1 MSCASNSARPRQKE
15 RMLFLDSSDP
25 HEIKDIFAWGV
36 VKGVTTN
43 PLILAREA
51 GNVDLEERIRAVI
64 QASSGPVSVELTSES
79 ENAMMEEALAY
90 QAWAPSRIV
99 IKVPFSEMGLRVTHA
114 LATRSI
120 ATNVTC
126 LMNFNQAYLAALAGG
141 TYVSIFSGRVRDMGY
156 DVRPI
161 IATTRAQLDREKLA
175 AQIIVGSVRH
185 LMDVN
190 EALQEG
196 AHIVTVTPTI
206 LRKMLHNPK
215 TDETIREFNA
225 AWANRAR

>member
-1 MSCASNSARPRQKE
+1 
-15 RMLFLDSSDP
+15 MLFLDSSEP
-25 HEIKDIFAWGV
+25 LEIKDIFAWGV

-43 PLILAREA
+43 PLIIAREA
-51 GNVDLEERIRAVI
+51 GNVDLAERIRDVI
-64 QASSGPVSVELTSES
+64 DASFGPVSVELTSES
-79 ENAMMEEALAY
+79 ESAMLEEALGY
-90 QAWAPSRIV
+90 HAWSPARIV

-114 LATRSI
+114 LTQKNI
-120 ATNVTC
+120 QTNVTC

-141 TYVSIFSGRVRDMGY
+141 TYVSIFSGRVQDMGY
-156 DVRPI
+156 DVRPV
-161 IATTRAQLDREKLA
+161 IAQTRAQLDREKLA

-190 EALQEG
+190 EALEHG

-215 TDETIREFNA
+215 TDETIREFNS
-225 AWANRAR
+225 AWANRAK

>member
-1 MSCASNSARPRQKE
+1 
-15 RMLFLDSSDP
+15 MLFLDSSEP

-43 PLILAREA
+43 PLIIAREA
-51 GNVDLEERIRAVI
+51 GNVDLGERIRDVI
-64 QASSGPVSVELTSES
+64 DASFGPVSVELTSES
-79 ENAMMEEALAY
+79 ESAMLEEALGY
-90 QAWAPSRIV
+90 HAWAPSRIV

-114 LATRSI
+114 LTQKNI
-120 ATNVTC
+120 QTNVTC

-161 IATTRAQLDREKLA
+161 IAQTRAQLDREKLA

-190 EALQEG
+190 EALEHG
-196 AHIVTVTPTI
+196 AHIVTVTPMI

-215 TDETIREFNA
+215 TDETIREFNS
-225 AWANRAR
+225 AWANRAK

>member
-1 MSCASNSARPRQKE
+1 
-15 RMLFLDSSDP
+15 MLFLDSSDP
-25 HEIKDIFAWGV
+25 REIKDIFAWGV

-43 PLILAREA
+43 PLIIAREA
-51 GNVDLEERIRAVI
+51 GNVDLAERIRGVI
-64 QASSGPVSVELTSES
+64 DASYGPVSVELTSES
-79 ENAMMEEALAY
+79 ESAMLDEAYAY
-90 QAWAPSRIV
+90 HAWAPSRIV

-114 LATRSI
+114 LTSQDIR
-120 ATNVTC
+120 TNVTC

-141 TYVSIFSGRVRDMGY
+141 TYVSIFSGRVQDMGY
-156 DVRPI
+156 DVRPV
-161 IATTRAQLDREKLA
+161 IAQTRAQLDREKLA

-190 EALQEG
+190 EALEHG

-215 TDETIREFNA
+215 TDETIREFNS
-225 AWANRAR
+225 AWANRAK